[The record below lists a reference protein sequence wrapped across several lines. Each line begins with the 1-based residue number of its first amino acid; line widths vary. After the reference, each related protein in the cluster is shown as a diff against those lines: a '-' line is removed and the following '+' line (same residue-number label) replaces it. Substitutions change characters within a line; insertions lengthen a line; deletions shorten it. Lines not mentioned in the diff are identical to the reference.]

1 MSREIEDLD
10 EYNQFL
16 QGIFHNQT
24 VKNSTTQWFLTIFRP
39 KNYILAHDNLIVIAF
54 FGSHVEIWKK
64 MAPLYE
70 EMAAKYNKTLFLT
83 VSTLNLD
90 FSLQGASKSD
100 ENVKTYTTTQSDF
113 ERPQQFQL
121 LIEYDF
127 LGSKITEIDL
137 FFEPVWNFCL
147 AAVSDCYKW

>member
-1 MSREIEDLD
+1 M
-10 EYNQFL
+10 
-16 QGIFHNQT
+16 
-24 VKNSTTQWFLTIFRP
+24 TIFRQ

-90 FSLQGASKSD
+90 FSLQGASESD
-100 ENVKTYTTTQSDF
+100 ENVKTYTTT
-113 ERPQQFQL
+113 
-121 LIEYDF
+121 
-127 LGSKITEIDL
+127 
-137 FFEPVWNFCL
+137 
-147 AAVSDCYKW
+147 